1 MGSRI
6 RGLMAGMCLMLSA
19 LLSMQASAATI
30 LIVGD
35 SISAAYGMDIRQG
48 WVSLLE
54 QRLQRQS
61 ATHQV
66 INASVSG
73 ETTSGGLQRL
83 PRLLRQHRPDL
94 VVLELGGNDGLR
106 GQPPALMQRNLERM
120 VRLTQA
126 GGGRVIVAGMRI
138 PPNYGRAYTDAFAAV
153 FPAVARSTG
162 SALVPFLLDGVG
174 GRPEYMQA
182 DGLHPNVR
190 AQALILKQ
198 VWPVL
203 ERELRQVEARRK

>member
-1 MGSRI
+1 
-6 RGLMAGMCLMLSA
+6 MAGMCLMLSA

-54 QRLQRQS
+54 QHLKRQS

-120 VRLTQA
+120 VRLSQA

>member
-1 MGSRI
+1 
-6 RGLMAGMCLMLSA
+6 MAGMCLMLSA

-203 ERELRQVEARRK
+203 ERELRQIEARRK

>member
-1 MGSRI
+1 
-6 RGLMAGMCLMLSA
+6 MAGMCLMLSA

-73 ETTSGGLQRL
+73 QTTSGGLQRL

>member
-1 MGSRI
+1 
-6 RGLMAGMCLMLSA
+6 MAGMCLMLSA

-138 PPNYGRAYTDAFAAV
+138 PPNYGRAYTDAFAAL

>member
-1 MGSRI
+1 
-6 RGLMAGMCLMLSA
+6 MAGMCLM
-19 LLSMQASAATI
+19 LSMQASAATI

-174 GRPEYMQA
+174 GRSEYMQA

>member
-1 MGSRI
+1 
-6 RGLMAGMCLMLSA
+6 MAGMCLMLSA

-120 VRLTQA
+120 VRLAQA

>member
-1 MGSRI
+1 
-6 RGLMAGMCLMLSA
+6 MAGMCLMLSA

>member
-1 MGSRI
+1 
-6 RGLMAGMCLMLSA
+6 MAGMCLMLSA

-174 GRPEYMQA
+174 GRSEYMQA
-182 DGLHPNVR
+182 DGLHPNAR

-203 ERELRQVEARRK
+203 ERELRQVEVHRK

>member
-1 MGSRI
+1 
-6 RGLMAGMCLMLSA
+6 MAGMCLMLSA

-106 GQPPALMQRNLERM
+106 GQPPALMHRNLERM

>member
-1 MGSRI
+1 
-6 RGLMAGMCLMLSA
+6 MAGMCLMLSA

-203 ERELRQVEARRK
+203 ERELRQVEARRVQS

>member
-138 PPNYGRAYTDAFAAV
+138 PPNYGRAYTDAFAAL